1 MPSIKLSDERMQRLN
16 DVGFKLS
23 LAGNF
28 DWHFND
34 LTSFKAKY
42 GNCNVSQ
49 HGEDP
54 SLGSWCN
61 GIRFLYKRIQNN
73 QRPNI
78 ILSDAHVQRLDDA
91 GLKWS
96 LKDKFEERFNDL
108 MSFKAKYGQNA
119 LHY

>member
-1 MPSIKLSDERMQRLN
+1 MPSMQLSDELIQRLN

-23 LAGNF
+23 LAGNS

-34 LTSFKAKY
+34 LMSFKAKY

-61 GIRFLYKRIQNN
+61 GMRSSYKRIQNN
-73 QRPNI
+73 QMPNM
-78 ILSDAHVQRLDDA
+78 ILSDEHVQRLDDA
-91 GLKWS
+91 GFKWS
-96 LKDKFEERFNDL
+96 LKSTFEERFNDI
-108 MSFKAKYGQNA
+108 MSF
-119 LHY
+119 